1 MAKRSEVAREN
12 VARKRSA
19 AILNMLYE
27 YTTPESGMSID
38 EIIETLRDEYGIEA
52 SERAV
57 REHLKALLEM
67 SEAPKADTP
76 HGEARQLDRKVI
88 RIEGE
93 GVKVYWAAEPVFDGA
108 ELRLLAD
115 GLALSRIDADEMRDT
130 VKKLQRIAGAAGPE
144 IGHLKKLETDER
156 VDRLSLWNIRE
167 LSRAIHQRRP
177 VRCKYTHRTASG
189 KLALNRKPGGEPY
202 VHVLDPYQLAFKNG
216 RYYLLCRLHGQAEG
230 APLSYWRVDHLRDVE
245 VLEDSR
251 TAPASKALPGGARFD
266 VIAHMDERAY
276 PFGGDTVHVRARTT
290 SLDAVFDWFPKAKAR
305 ETGETEG
312 GRPVYE
318 AEFDTVCEPTRWWAL
333 QYAGCVEVLEP
344 PELRAKI
351 ADSVKDLRRKYG
363 V

>member
-1 MAKRSEVAREN
+1 MAKQAGTNREN

-38 EIIETLRDEYGIEA
+38 EVMDVLETEYGIEA

-67 SEAPKADTP
+67 SGAPKRDAP
-76 HGEARQLDRKVI
+76 SGEARQLDRKVVKV
-88 RIEGE
+88 EGK
-93 GVKVYWAAEPVFDGA
+93 GGRVYWAAEPVFDGA
-108 ELRLLAD
+108 EIRLLAD
-115 GLALSRIDADEMRDT
+115 GLTLSRIDTDEMRST
-130 VKKLQRIAGAAGPE
+130 AKKLQRLAGDAGPE
-144 IGHLKKLETDER
+144 IGYLKKIQADAR
-156 VDRLSLWNIRE
+156 VNHQSLWNIRE

-177 VRCKYTHRTASG
+177 VRCKYTHREANG
-189 KLALNRKPGGEPY
+189 RLVLNRKPSGEPSI
-202 VHVLDPYQLAFKNG
+202 HVLDPYQLAFKNG

-230 APLSYWRVDHLRDVE
+230 AALSYWRVDHLRDVE

-251 TAPASKALPGGARFD
+251 TAPASKVLPGGAHFD
-266 VIAHMDERAY
+266 AVAHMDERAY
-276 PFGGDTVHVRARTT
+276 PFGGDVARVLVRTT

-305 ETGETEG
+305 ETGEVEN

-318 AEFDTVCEPTRWWAL
+318 AEFDTVLEPTCWWAL
-333 QYAGCVEVLEP
+333 QYASCVEVLEP
-344 PELRAKI
+344 PDLRAMI
-351 ADSVKDLRRKYG
+351 ADNVKGLRRKYG